1 MKRKEKIKG
10 QEKFKDKNHAG
21 TMTEKEAVAVGLMLK
36 MGFKEEGEVEGKWS
50 RACLALPQLSTCYAG
65 NLEAL
70 KPWASSA
77 LIVKNNFIFKGEIK

>member
-21 TMTEKEAVAVGLMLK
+21 TMTEKEAVDLMLNI
-36 MGFKEEGEVEGKWS
+36 GFKEEGEVEGKWS

-70 KPWASSA
+70 KPWASST